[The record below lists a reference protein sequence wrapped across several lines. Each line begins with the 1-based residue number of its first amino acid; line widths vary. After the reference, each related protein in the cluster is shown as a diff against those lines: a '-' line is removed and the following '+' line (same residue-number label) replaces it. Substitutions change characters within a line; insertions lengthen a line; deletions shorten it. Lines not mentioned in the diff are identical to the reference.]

1 MENIE
6 EALGRAIRKRREK
19 LGVSQ
24 EKFAVQAGVHRTYM
38 SSIERGK
45 VGISVGVASQ
55 VAAALGIPLS
65 VLLRDV
71 EKADP
76 K

>member
-65 VLLRDV
+65 VLIRDV

>member
-6 EALGRAIRKRREK
+6 EALGRAIRRRREK

-55 VAAALGIPLS
+55 VAAALGVPLS
-65 VLLRDV
+65 VLIRDV
-71 EKADP
+71 EKADQ